1 MNTAKPNQMYSDQRQ
16 TGINSQQREQ
26 HGNCCRQIHM
36 PLLTDKYQI
45 TMAYA
50 YWKNGMSEKYAV
62 FDIFFRK
69 NPFGGEFTIFA
80 GLEECLNFLNGFR
93 YTSDDIDFFRKIL
106 SDDVEEEFLEYLSKI
121 TAKDVVVYSAAEG
134 TVVFPKEPLM
144 RIEGPLVVCQLL
156 ETTFLTLVNYACLI
170 ATNAARYKIAID
182 NRKIQLLEFGLRRAQ
197 GPDGGLSASKYSYIG
212 GFDGTSNLL
221 AGRLYNIPVMGTHA
235 HSFIMSHHSTM
246 DEPKNIY
253 LKSKLTGEMINFLE
267 TTQNFK
273 DEVAKILQVSATES
287 SKSELIAFISY
298 ALAFPGSFLALVD
311 TYDVI
316 RSGIL
321 NFCIV
326 ALALNK
332 LGYRALGIR
341 IDSGDL
347 AYQSVVA
354 HDCFRKIAEYYKL
367 EWFARLSIIVSN
379 DINEETIV
387 SLNEQKHRIN
397 AFGIGTHLV
406 TCQKQPALGC
416 VYKLVEID
424 QNPCIKISL
433 DLAKVTIPSRKNV
446 YRIFGREGYA
456 LLDLLTGSHEQQ
468 PKILDKILCRHPF
481 EESKRCFATPSRI
494 ECLLQIWWQDGK
506 IAQSLPTLMEIR
518 ERVQN
523 SLAILRPDIKRLL
536 NPTPYKVSV
545 TDNLYHYMHQLWLEN
560 APVGELH

>member
-1 MNTAKPNQMYSDQRQ
+1 MSTKPTEMYSDRGCHSSIQSS
-16 TGINSQQREQ
+16 ND
-26 HGNCCRQIHM
+26 HVNCCRQIHM

-50 YWKNGMSEKYAV
+50 YWKNGMSEKFAV

-69 NPFGGEFTIFA
+69 NPFGGEFTVFA
-80 GLEECLNFLNGFR
+80 GLEECLNFLQGFH

-106 SDDVEEEFLEYLSKI
+106 FDDVEDEFFDYLSKI
-121 TAKDVVVYSAAEG
+121 TAKDVVLYSVAEG
-134 TVVFPKEPLM
+134 SVVFPKEPLM

-221 AGRLYNIPVMGTHA
+221 AGRLYNIPVKGTHA
-235 HSFIMSHHSTM
+235 HSFIMSHSTM
-246 DEPKNIY
+246 EEPKNIY
-253 LKSKLTGEMINFLE
+253 LKSKITGEKVNFVE
-267 TTQNFK
+267 TCLNFK
-273 DEVAKILQVSATES
+273 DEVAKILQVSTTES

-298 ALAFPGSFLALVD
+298 ALAFPDSFLALVD

-326 ALALNK
+326 TLALDK
-332 LGYRALGIR
+332 LGYRAIGIR
-341 IDSGDL
+341 VDSGDL
-347 AYQSVVA
+347 AYQSIVA
-354 HDCFRKIAEYYKL
+354 HRCFQKIAEHYQLK
-367 EWFARLSIIVSN
+367 WFNELSIIVSN
-379 DINEETIV
+379 DINEETII
-387 SLNEQKHRIN
+387 SLNEQKHKIN

-424 QNPCIKISL
+424 HIPCIKISL
-433 DLAKVTIPSRKNV
+433 DLAKVTIPCRKNV
-446 YRIFGREGYA
+446 YRIYGREGYA
-456 LLDLLTGSHEQQ
+456 LLDLLTGTNEEE
-468 PKILDKILCRHPF
+468 PKILEKILCRHPF
-481 EESKRCFATPSRI
+481 EESKRCFATPSRV
-494 ECLLQIWWQDGK
+494 ERLLKVWWIDGK
-506 IAQSLPTLMEIR
+506 ISQSLPTLIEIR
-518 ERVQN
+518 EHVQN

-545 TDNLYHYMHQLWLEN
+545 TDNLYQYMHQLWLEN